1 MSNKGYVLKA
11 VINYKDFCKEKGLNI
26 HSKKSQ
32 AEYQLYIE
40 EMDKVNRPY
49 LDEIYSQAQAVKNKS
64 SKK

>member
-1 MSNKGYVLKA
+1 MSNKGDVLKE
-11 VINYKDFCKEKGLNI
+11 VISYKDFCKEKGLNI

-32 AEYQLYIE
+32 AQYQLYIE

-49 LDEIYSQAQAVKNKS
+49 LDEIYRQAQAVKNKS